1 MTRRLRSAA
10 VRSRTVVLLAMLT
23 WAAPFHAAA
32 APASWGAIASMA
44 TPSSS
49 AYGFSFNHRSRDAA
63 ERSALA
69 QCERTTGRPG
79 SCAVRAYF
87 DRACGALAAGNYGEW
102 GTGLA
107 ATADAAGKAAASQ
120 CDSHLPTQPCKTVV
134 RVCSPQ

>member
-1 MTRRLRSAA
+1 MTRGGQSIAGRCRA
-10 VRSRTVVLLAMLT
+10 VMLLAVLT
-23 WAAPFHAAA
+23 CAVPSHAAA

-63 ERSALA
+63 ERAALA

-79 SCAVRAYF
+79 SCTVRAYF

-102 GTGLA
+102 GTGLG
-107 ATADAAGKAAASQ
+107 ATTDAAGKAAASQ